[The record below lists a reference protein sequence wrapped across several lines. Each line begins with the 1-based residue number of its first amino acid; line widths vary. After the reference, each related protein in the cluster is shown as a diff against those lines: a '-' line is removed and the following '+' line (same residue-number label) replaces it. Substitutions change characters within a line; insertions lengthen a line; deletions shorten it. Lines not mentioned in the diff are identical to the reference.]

1 MPYLKYF
8 YILLIIEGG
17 DAAVK
22 KILIIDDSELVLAMA
37 SDALEAA
44 GFEVFTA
51 TNGIEANGFIFS
63 SASKPDLI
71 IMDIMMPLL
80 DGDKKARI
88 LKEKDFSKDIPIMFI
103 SSKPEHELA
112 KMALEADADGYI
124 CKPFSPQEIVSSVRK
139 IIG

>member
-1 MPYLKYF
+1 M
-8 YILLIIEGG
+8 
-17 DAAVK
+17 AAK

-37 SDALEAA
+37 SDALQNA
-44 GFEVFTA
+44 GYEVFTA

-63 SASKPDLI
+63 TVNKPDLI

-103 SSKPEHELA
+103 SSKPESELA
-112 KMALEADADGYI
+112 QMTTAAGADGYI
-124 CKPFSPQEIVSSVRK
+124 CKPFSPQGIVSSVK
-139 IIG
+139 KVIG